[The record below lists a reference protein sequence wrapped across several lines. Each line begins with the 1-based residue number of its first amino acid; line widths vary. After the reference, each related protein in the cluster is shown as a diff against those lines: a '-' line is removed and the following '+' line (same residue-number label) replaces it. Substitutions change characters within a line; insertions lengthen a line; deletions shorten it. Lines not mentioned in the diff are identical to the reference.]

1 MTETKHKKNRTWTDT
16 EKETHKEEYGTEI
29 LIENGTIDEC
39 NTRNAPTDASIVHY
53 INNDRDCYDLTR
65 GHRSKIF
72 DMYYDKFKMGL
83 KIIDYGKGT
92 IKPALWGYQSE
103 QGPKKKKRK

>member
-53 INNDRDCYDLTR
+53 VNNDRAVSYTHLT
-65 GHRSKIF
+65 
-72 DMYYDKFKMGL
+72 L
-83 KIIDYGKGT
+83 PT
-92 IKPALWGYQSE
+92 IYSV
-103 QGPKKKKRK
+103 

>member
-53 INNDRDCYDLTR
+53 CLLYTSPSPRDATLSR
-65 GHRSKIF
+65 MPSS
-72 DMYYDKFKMGL
+72 
-83 KIIDYGKGT
+83 
-92 IKPALWGYQSE
+92 A
-103 QGPKKKKRK
+103 